1 MCGAIARGSASLLL
15 EAVARVTT
23 HVCLL
28 VASAM
33 VAAGCALIGGGSLA
47 PTGTLECCEPP
58 AAYALAHGAAAKM
71 YIGTYTWG
79 DCRNVSE
86 GKCVV
91 SDTFQVATS
100 DRAFAVR
107 AGERITVPNPVR
119 GHAIGE
125 AGVSIVAV
133 DGRKPQHFAKGGGF
147 REGTLVWP
155 FGPGAG
161 PGAQLKANALK
172 FEAPSVPGR
181 YVVQLWLS
189 YRGKG
194 KYGAPDVNYAL
205 LIEVR

>member
-1 MCGAIARGSASLLL
+1 MHGEIARGSSSALLQ
-15 EAVARVTT
+15 AAARVTA
-23 HVCLL
+23 HACL
-28 VASAM
+28 VVGSAT
-33 VAAGCALIGGGSLA
+33 VAAGCALTGGGRLV

-71 YIGTYTWG
+71 NIGTYTWG
-79 DCRNVSE
+79 DCRDPD

-91 SDTFQVATS
+91 SDTFQVVTS

-107 AGERITVPNPVR
+107 ADERITVPNPVR

-125 AGVSIVAV
+125 GGVGIVAV
-133 DGRKPQHFAKGGGF
+133 DGLEPKHWAK
-147 REGTLVWP
+147 EGLLVWP
-155 FGPGAG
+155 FGPSAG
-161 PGAQLKANALK
+161 GGSHGNALK

-194 KYGAPDVNYAL
+194 KYGSPDVHYAL